1 LKAKILESKYI
12 VKVLSF
18 LVLCFL
24 IYSRHKISTDD
35 LTQLSTTVN
44 FLNGFGFCLKYYDG
58 EFIMHQPVDSWP
70 MLYRI
75 IAIPFV
81 FVTKNIEISAMLI
94 KTFSYLF
101 LFFTLNSFFSCLYTE
116 KKQAN
121 IALNICFL
129 FTTFSIAPFNYGGA
143 ADILSVC
150 LVLFCF
156 LFLYKFYF
164 LKNKPKYII
173 LFSLSIIMLINLRYA
188 YLPIVFFILLCVL
201 FLEIKFRTFK
211 TNLLIKLLF
220 FSFLSLNLFLI
231 LTNSYFIKNTNI
243 VLNAA
248 SENPT
253 TWSYYYSIFFSP
265 FFPDYI
271 ILNAIN
277 KYFLINNFL
286 LYGFYSTIVLLNV
299 SIGYFIFKDNFKNFI
314 NSNFKNFFLEGSLL
328 TCFVI
333 NVISL
338 FFTFG
343 VFASYSEK
351 DFLDM
356 NYFANALLA
365 TKNRYELLSITCVFL
380 LVVYYAL
387 TSSRKIFKL
396 LLLFAFVFN
405 FIHFFYLGSR
415 YSSSRLK
422 NMNIASL
429 PNGSYNDCLKINSL
443 IGSTKNKE
451 VLFIENHSLKSE
463 INKRQ
468 ISPGKFA
475 VSEGVTLFRKS
486 NNTNESIFRANA
498 NEFTFDKIVY
508 CDLTL
513 NANKYSND
521 YTCLYLGTVYSLFI
535 KNAKQ

>member
-1 LKAKILESKYI
+1 MKAKILENKYI
-12 VKVLSF
+12 LKILSF
-18 LVLCFL
+18 LALCFL

-58 EFIMHQPVDSWP
+58 EFITHQSVDSWP

-75 IAIPFV
+75 IAVPFV
-81 FVTKNIEISAMLI
+81 FFTKNIEISAMLI
-94 KTFSYLF
+94 KVFSYLF
-101 LFFTLNSFFSCLYTE
+101 LFFTLYSFFSYLFDV
-116 KKQAN
+116 KRQAN

-143 ADILSVC
+143 TDILSVC

-156 LFLYKFYF
+156 LFLFKFYF
-164 LKNKPKYII
+164 LKNNPKYIV

-188 YLPIVFFILLCVL
+188 YLPIVFLILLCVL
-201 FLEIKFRTFK
+201 FLEIKFKTFK
-211 TNLLIKLLF
+211 KNLLIKLLF
-220 FSFLSLNLFLI
+220 FSFLSLNLFFI
-231 LTNSYFIKNTNI
+231 VTNSYFIKNTNI
-243 VLNAA
+243 VLNET
-248 SENPT
+248 SENLT
-253 TWSYYYSIFFSP
+253 MWSYYYSIFFSP

-286 LYGFYSTIVLLNV
+286 LYGFYSTIVLLTL
-299 SIGYFIFKDNFKNFI
+299 SIGYFIIKDNFKNFI
-314 NSNFKNFFLEGSLL
+314 NSTFKNFFLEASLL
-328 TCFVI
+328 TSVI
-333 NVISL
+333 INLISL

-343 VFASYSEK
+343 VFAAYSEK

-356 NYFANALLA
+356 NYFANAMLA
-365 TKNRYELLSITCVFL
+365 SVNRYELLSITCVFL

-387 TSSRKIFKL
+387 TSHRKIYKL
-396 LLLFAFVFN
+396 ILLFAFAFN

-415 YSSSRLK
+415 YSFSRLK

-443 IGSTKNKE
+443 IGTTKNKE

-486 NNTNESIFRANA
+486 NNNNESIFSAKV
-498 NEFTFDKIVY
+498 NEFNFDKIVY